1 VTRLLS
7 RQNLYKSNC
16 FVLQDEDKRMIDT
29 NQLVE
34 NKIKHLQEAFREID
48 VEKITQG
55 LDSDQVAMLLEDE
68 GEALAVQSGPSYE
81 ELVEAAN
88 LEIETMWNKFHE
100 DIKVERDA
108 AYQSGFAQGKRDGYN
123 TGYQEGF
130 DKTKQIEKELR
141 DDVNKQL
148 QLLNKEREEM
158 EPKLVNII
166 TSIYEHFFKVDFKT
180 QKGLVMHLIRKALK
194 EVDSSRDYIVHISK
208 EDYPLV
214 SLQKQ
219 SLLEGINLGS
229 STVEFVE
236 DHTLAR
242 NECLIET
249 DGGIFDCSLGVQFEE
264 LAKELRL
271 LSFQGKEDVQ

>member
-1 VTRLLS
+1 
-7 RQNLYKSNC
+7 
-16 FVLQDEDKRMIDT
+16 MIDT

-68 GEALAVQSGPSYE
+68 GEALAVQSGPTYE